1 MFLDLRHLR
10 ALQAIHEHGN
20 LSRAAESLHVTQS
33 ALSHQVRLLEDH
45 FEAPLF
51 FRRSRPLRWTPA
63 GERLLQLA
71 RRVLPEVEEAEAA
84 LRSTGDGN
92 RGRLHMAVECHS
104 CFEWLMPT
112 LDRYRPEWPGVELDL
127 SMGFSFHP
135 LPALYR
141 GDVDLVITSDPEK
154 DLGGLTYVPLF
165 RYEMLLAVGRQS
177 PLVERDR
184 IQPADLAGET
194 LITYPVC
201 PDRLDI
207 YTRFLQPA
215 GIEPAERR
223 TAELTVML
231 IQLVANGRGVAALPN
246 WALRE
251 YQDQASVHAL
261 PLGSGDGLWSTL
273 YAAVREEDREK
284 SFIDAFIRLAR
295 ERTAETLPGII
306 PMR

>member
-1 MFLDLRHLR
+1 MFLDIRHLR
-10 ALQAIHEHGN
+10 ALLAIRDHGN
-20 LSRAAESLHVTQS
+20 LSLAAESLHVTQS
-33 ALSHQVRLLEDH
+33 ALSHQLRGLEEH
-45 FEAPLF
+45 FDTPLF

-63 GERLLQLA
+63 GERLLRLA
-71 RRVLPEVEEAEAA
+71 QQIVPEVERAETE
-84 LRSTGDGN
+84 LRHTGDG
-92 RGRLHMAVECHS
+92 RQGRLHMAVECHS

-112 LDRYRPEWPGVELDL
+112 LDRYRPDWPGVELDL

-141 GDVDLVITSDPEK
+141 GDVDLVITSDPED

-165 RYEMLLAVGRQS
+165 RYEMMLAVGRQS
-177 PLVERDR
+177 KLASQDWVTPR
-184 IQPADLAGET
+184 DLADQV

-207 YTRFLQPA
+207 YTRFLEPA
-215 GIEPAERR
+215 GVEPAERR

-231 IQLVANGRGVAALPN
+231 VQLVANGRGVAALPN

-251 YQDQASVHAL
+251 YQDQASLHAL
-261 PLGSGDGLWSTL
+261 PLGESGLWSTL
-273 YAAVREEDREK
+273 YAAVREEDRNK
-284 SFIDAFIRLAR
+284 PFVDAFIRLAR

-306 PMR
+306 PAR